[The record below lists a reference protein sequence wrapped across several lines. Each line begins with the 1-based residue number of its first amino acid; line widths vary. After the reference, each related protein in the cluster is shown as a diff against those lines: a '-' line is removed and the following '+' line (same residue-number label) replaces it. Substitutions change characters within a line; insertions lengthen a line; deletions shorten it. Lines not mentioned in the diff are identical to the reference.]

1 MGDVYRAD
9 FSNRTW
15 DFDVY
20 ASTALFSDIIP
31 DDVSRQIRE
40 SGTEHQQLHLG
51 RLAENLEALL
61 LANEGLLSRE
71 TRHFF
76 SKHLSAIVSLSDTE
90 ADLPPYE
97 ENQGQ
102 N

>member
-61 LANEGLLSRE
+61 LANEAYCPV
-71 TRHFF
+71 RH
-76 SKHLSAIVSLSDTE
+76 AISF
-90 ADLPPYE
+90 
-97 ENQGQ
+97 Q
-102 N
+102 NTCPL